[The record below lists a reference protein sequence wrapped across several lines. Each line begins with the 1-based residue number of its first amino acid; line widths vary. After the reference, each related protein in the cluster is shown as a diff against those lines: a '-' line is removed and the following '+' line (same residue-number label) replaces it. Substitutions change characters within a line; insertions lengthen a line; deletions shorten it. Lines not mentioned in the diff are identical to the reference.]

1 MNNLNKLMK
10 QAQQMQAQMAAAQA
24 ELAVASFTA
33 EAAGGMVSVTLT
45 GGMDMQ
51 AVKIAPEAIA
61 DGDAEMLEDM
71 ITAAFRAAQESV
83 RKASEEKL
91 GPLTGGMG
99 LPGM

>member
-10 QAQQMQAQMAAAQA
+10 QAQQMQAQMAKAQE
-24 ELAVASFTA
+24 ELAATSYTS

-45 GGMDMQ
+45 GGMELQ
-51 AVKIAPEAIA
+51 GIKIAPEALA

-71 ITAAFRAAQESV
+71 VTAAFRAAQDSV
-83 RKASEEKL
+83 RKASEDKL